1 MSVGYGR
8 SASGEPVDE
17 AAEIARAASEANS
30 RRHTADYVEAR
41 GTLIP
46 ATEYLASAV
55 SVADRQ
61 GISDGRLLA
70 LVSLP
75 FRREE

>member
-1 MSVGYGR
+1 MSDGYGT
-8 SASGEPVDE
+8 SASGDTLDE
-17 AAEIARAASEANS
+17 ATETARAASEANS

-46 ATEYLASAV
+46 AAEYLARAV

-61 GISDGRLLA
+61 GVPDGQLLA
-70 LVSLP
+70 LVSLT
-75 FRREE
+75 F